1 LGYVAQICAGYQKR
15 IQIKP
20 MFSLFLKLTTVF
32 LYTIHI
38 NKCAD
43 QFKTVFLFR
52 EQRKKK
58 TKKTKSFVP
67 VTPNSTEK

>member
-1 LGYVAQICAGYQKR
+1 
-15 IQIKP
+15 

-58 TKKTKSFVP
+58 NQKDKELCARDSKF
-67 VTPNSTEK
+67 N